1 MPDARPVPVSLFGL
15 QAFLR
20 TSRDVMYGSVAEIG
34 VLLLVKASHVLRQY
48 IHGCDDETRQA
59 APGPKRMGVVPQHAV
74 RIAADSVAL
83 EADLRVPRN
92 ASGIVLFAHRSG
104 SSRFSPRNGQV
115 APFLNRHRL
124 ATLLLDLLTAEEES
138 LGPVSEI
145 RFDIGLLARRLT
157 AASEWV
163 AQQSATRALPQGYFG
178 ASTTAAALIGAATR
192 AQHIRAVVSR
202 GGRADL
208 AGDALPAVRAA
219 TLLIVGGEDPDVLAL
234 NRLALSTM
242 RCEHELIVVPGATRL
257 FGEPGALEEVARL
270 ARAWFLRYLVPAPQ
284 PA

>member
-1 MPDARPVPVSLFGL
+1 MASDI
-15 QAFLR
+15 LR
-20 TSRDVMYGSVAEIG
+20 HDVHSG
-34 VLLLVKASHVLRQY
+34 
-48 IHGCDDETRQA
+48 DDETGR
-59 APGPKRMGVVPQHAV
+59 PRRGPNRMHDVPQRAV
-74 RIAADSVAL
+74 RIAADGVEL
-83 EADLRVPRN
+83 EADLRVPQH
-92 ASGIVLFAHRSG
+92 AGGIVMFAHRSG
-104 SSRFSPRNGQV
+104 TSRFSPRNRQV
-115 APFLNRHRL
+115 AEFLNRHGL
-124 ATLLLDLLTAEEES
+124 ATLLLDLLTADEEN

-145 RFDIGLLARRLT
+145 HFDIGLLARRLT
-157 AASEWV
+157 AASDWV
-163 AQQSATRALPQGYFG
+163 AQHAATRGLPQGYFG

-219 TLLIVGGEDPDVLAL
+219 TLLIVGGEDPQVLAL

-270 ARAWFLRYLVPAPQ
+270 ARAWFLRFLVPAPQ